1 MLVVFDTA
9 RGMWTKLGLPR
20 WQGVGGRHLRF
31 LQLRIFVVMSRES
44 ALPRVGSHDV
54 HIPCGVVLH
63 RHPRMDDLLLGKD
76 WVATVN
82 IVVTKETY
90 HYFSLDIVV
99 LLVVAS

>member
-1 MLVVFDTA
+1 
-9 RGMWTKLGLPR
+9 
-20 WQGVGGRHLRF
+20 
-31 LQLRIFVVMSRES
+31 MSRES
-44 ALPRVGSHDV
+44 ALLRVGSHDV

-82 IVVTKETY
+82 MVTKETY